1 MFIYS
6 NISKINIQ
14 DTLITMIFTGRPA
27 RAIRNKFVDN
37 YLESGPEPVAW
48 PFNTFNLSPSSSVII
63 FKVVILQ
70 VLNLAGTSL
79 QFEGKKLV
87 PNF

>member
-1 MFIYS
+1 
-6 NISKINIQ
+6 
-14 DTLITMIFTGRPA
+14 MIFTRRPA

-37 YLESGPEPVAW
+37 YLETGPEPVAW
-48 PFNTFNLSPSSSVII
+48 PSNTFNLSPSSSLII